1 MEMGRRRLTA
11 APPFAGEAQAVGLTP
26 IACIQGAKA
35 ADYPA
40 PHRRAR
46 SLVGGVPLPAVA
58 HGGQVKTIQPI
69 ALTETQY
76 PIVAPVIVRVVPGTI
91 AVQDL
96 EGAEH
101 VPGSE
106 C

>member
-35 ADYPA
+35 ADQPA
-40 PHRRAR
+40 LHRTAR
-46 SLVGGVPLPAVA
+46 YLVGGVPLPAIA
-58 HGGQVKTIQPI
+58 YGGQVKAIQPI
-69 ALTETQY
+69 ALAETQY
-76 PIVAPVIVRVVPGTI
+76 PIVAPVIVRMVPRTVVI
-91 AVQDL
+91 ENL

-101 VPGSE
+101 VSSS
-106 C
+106 